1 MSYKRRPPKH
11 PEIISFL
18 RHYVVCVPLRDGP
31 DRPSPQRP
39 QEIIDSLHDL
49 RLRYDRLGIRFKRVH
64 TKRRYYKRVRDD
76 APYAS
81 RLPIKIN
88 GRVDWLRRI
97 VKPAAVI
104 DLAAYRLDRARMEA
118 AVSKRDQQGA

>member
-1 MSYKRRPPKH
+1 MSYKRRPPRH
-11 PEIISFL
+11 PKIINFL
-18 RHYVVCVPLRDGP
+18 RHYVLCVPLRDAP
-31 DRPSPQRP
+31 DRPNSKRP

-49 RLRYDRLGIRFKRVH
+49 RLRYDRLGMHLKRVH

-88 GRVDWLRRI
+88 GRVDLLRK
-97 VKPAAVI
+97 VVI
-104 DLAAYRLDRARMEA
+104 PGGVVDLATYHADRECLQN
-118 AVSKRDQQGA
+118 AVVEGGE